1 MSDFIN
7 SIEKIS
13 QLESTIY
20 EEDSWAFLSQMQLSD
35 WYVYDSDQIGLITTK
50 MLADTFAAFHG
61 KISFPKDMQNAQ
73 NIDGFWSSVPL
84 GVFRYKMLSD
94 GSPYLVDTVKKVPG
108 YIVEGIYWINGFIY
122 LVRDDK
128 EIFQLKLF
136 IDRHT
141 KLLQM
146 YPDIMSL

>member
-1 MSDFIN
+1 MSDAVY

-13 QLESTIY
+13 QLESTLY
-20 EEDSWAFLSQMQLSD
+20 EEDSWAFLAEMQLSD

-61 KISFPKDMQNAQ
+61 KISFPKDMQGVHD
-73 NIDGFWSSVPL
+73 IDGYWSSVPL

-122 LVRDDK
+122 LVRDDN

-136 IDRHT
+136 IDRQT